1 MQLHGIDQM
10 HLVSLLGKRKRMDP
24 RGTAYVENFCRCPRK
39 ILSQNR
45 LCAKLLEFASR
56 AR

>member
-10 HLVSLLGKRKRMDP
+10 HLVSSLGKRKRMDP
-24 RGTAYVENFCRCPRK
+24 GGAAYIENFCRCPRE
-39 ILSQNR
+39 ILSENR
-45 LCAKLLEFASR
+45 LCPKLLESASL

>member
-24 RGTAYVENFCRCPRK
+24 GAAYVENFCRCPRK